1 MDSQEWAEQLRVLLN
16 SYRLVPTVS
25 VKMARTIL
33 EAHGWDDVDVG
44 LTDDF
49 DWAFITEDY
58 ETIATLDEN
67 GEVDS
72 QQLVDWLGY

>member
-1 MDSQEWAEQLRVLLN
+1 MDSQEWAEQF
-16 SYRLVPTVS
+16 PTVS
-25 VKMARTIL
+25 VKIARTIL

-44 LTDDF
+44 LDNDF
-49 DWAFITEDY
+49 EWAFITEDY

-72 QQLVDWLGY
+72 QQLVNWLGY

>member
-1 MDSQEWAEQLRVLLN
+1 MDSQEWAEQF
-16 SYRLVPTVS
+16 PTVS
-25 VKMARTIL
+25 VKIARKIL

-44 LTDDF
+44 LDNDF
-49 DWAFITEDY
+49 EWAFITEDY

>member
-1 MDSQEWAEQLRVLLN
+1 MDSQEWAEQI
-16 SYRLVPTVS
+16 PTVS
-25 VKMARTIL
+25 VKVAKIIL

-44 LTDDF
+44 LDDDF
-49 DWAFITEDY
+49 EWAFITEDY

-72 QQLVDWLGY
+72 QQLVNWLGY

>member
-1 MDSQEWAEQLRVLLN
+1 MDSQEWAEQF
-16 SYRLVPTVS
+16 PTVS
-25 VKMARTIL
+25 VKVAKIIL

-44 LTDDF
+44 LDDDF
-49 DWAFITEDY
+49 EWAFITEDY

-72 QQLVDWLGY
+72 QQIVNWLGY

>member
-1 MDSQEWAEQLRVLLN
+1 MDSQEWAEQF
-16 SYRLVPTVS
+16 PTVS
-25 VKMARTIL
+25 VKIARKIL

-44 LTDDF
+44 LDNDF
-49 DWAFITEDY
+49 EWAFITEDY
-58 ETIATLDEN
+58 ETIARLDEN

>member
-1 MDSQEWAEQLRVLLN
+1 MDSQEWAEQF
-16 SYRLVPTVS
+16 PTVS
-25 VKMARTIL
+25 VKVAKIIL

-44 LTDDF
+44 LDDDF
-49 DWAFITEDY
+49 EWAFITEDY

-72 QQLVDWLGY
+72 QQLVNWLGY

>member
-1 MDSQEWAEQLRVLLN
+1 MDSQEWAEQF
-16 SYRLVPTVS
+16 PTVS
-25 VKMARTIL
+25 VKVAKTIL

-44 LTDDF
+44 LDNDF
-49 DWAFITEDY
+49 EWAFITEDY

>member
-1 MDSQEWAEQLRVLLN
+1 MDSQEWAEQF
-16 SYRLVPTVS
+16 PTVS
-25 VKMARTIL
+25 VKIARTIL

-44 LTDDF
+44 LDNDF
-49 DWAFITEDY
+49 EWAFITEDY

>member
-1 MDSQEWAEQLRVLLN
+1 MDSQEWAEQF
-16 SYRLVPTVS
+16 PTVS
-25 VKMARTIL
+25 VKVAKIIL

-44 LTDDF
+44 LDDDF
-49 DWAFITEDY
+49 EWAFITEDY

-72 QQLVDWLGY
+72 QQLVNWLG

>member
-1 MDSQEWAEQLRVLLN
+1 MDSQEWAEQF
-16 SYRLVPTVS
+16 PTVS
-25 VKMARTIL
+25 VKIARTIL

-44 LTDDF
+44 LDNDF
-49 DWAFITEDY
+49 EWAFITEDY

-72 QQLVDWLGY
+72 QQLINWLGY

>member
-1 MDSQEWAEQLRVLLN
+1 MDSQEWAEQF
-16 SYRLVPTVS
+16 PTVS
-25 VKMARTIL
+25 VKIARTIL

-44 LTDDF
+44 LDNDF
-49 DWAFITEDY
+49 EWAFITEDY

-67 GEVDS
+67 GEVNS